1 MTVAETIEFI
11 RNANIKLWVLTGD
24 KVDTAKNI
32 GFSSKLLTHE
42 GMDLL
47 EYPKNATDL
56 YQATEQMRSQQKQTL
71 QNKRKSALLVDG
83 PMLAKLKSGHNQKL
97 QDLVEHCLLVY

>member
-1 MTVAETIEFI
+1 MTAAETIEFI

-47 EYPKNATDL
+47 EYPKNVTDL
-56 YQATEQMRSQQKQTL
+56 YQATEQMRTQQKTTL
-71 QNKRKSALLVDG
+71 QKKRKSALLVDG
-83 PMLAKLKSGHNQKL
+83 PMLANIKDGKNEMLEG
-97 QDLVEHCLLVY
+97 LVGKN

>member
-1 MTVAETIEFI
+1 MVAETIEFI
-11 RNANIKLWVLTGD
+11 RNADIKLWVLTGD

-56 YQATEQMRSQQKQTL
+56 YQATEQMRAQQKATL
-71 QNKRKSALLVDG
+71 EKKRKSALLVDG
-83 PMLAKLKSGHNQKL
+83 PMLAKIKGGKHQKL
-97 QDLVEHCLLVY
+97 EDLVCKN